1 MSIQSKL
8 LEELHLYFYYNQ
20 YDEDRFPHFRA
31 CDLLIEYD
39 YEGNEYK
46 VFQFFD

>member
-31 CDLLIEYD
+31 CDLIIEHD
-39 YEGNEYK
+39 YEGNEYNT
-46 VFQFFD
+46 FYFFD